1 MKLRKKDLDTI
12 SKMISKMGSKSLEKF
27 GEKVSLS
34 AVEEDDKKRITDFII
49 KREKELA
56 ELISPMAENGEL
68 KRSEMG

>member
-1 MKLRKKDLDTI
+1 MRLRKKDLDTI

-27 GEKVSLS
+27 SEKLSLS
-34 AVEEDDKKRITDFII
+34 PADEEDKKIITDFII

-68 KRSEMG
+68 KRSEIG